1 MFSPG
6 PSGATRARMK
16 GARDGGG
23 QGGDLVRLR
32 KPHAAFHPRAVVV
45 AAFVACQARTVDGVN
60 DAGLGRA
67 VDWCSRL
74 ALDLDGEVCAGIGGV
89 VVD

>member
-6 PSGATRARMK
+6 PSGATRVRMK
-16 GARDGGG
+16 RARDGGG

-32 KPHAAFHPRAVVV
+32 KPHAAFHPRVVIV
-45 AAFVACQARTVDGVN
+45 AALVACQARTVDGVN
-60 DAGLGRA
+60 DAAVGPA

-74 ALDLDGEVCAGIGGV
+74 ALDLDGVVCAGIGGV
-89 VVD
+89 IVD